1 MSREAAIS
9 LLELLLLGW
18 DRNVYFLLN
27 SEKKCG
33 AREPCRFKPKP
44 RLRRRLGGQRRVPA
58 YLENLSEV
66 WPEPL
71 GCEVGGGGLKVG
83 QAGSEPTA
91 AWEETE

>member
-1 MSREAAIS
+1 M
-9 LLELLLLGW
+9 
-18 DRNVYFLLN
+18 
-27 SEKKCG
+27 
-33 AREPCRFKPKP
+33 
-44 RLRRRLGGQRRVPA
+44 PA

-71 GCEVGGGGLKVG
+71 GCEVDGGGLKVG